1 MLSECFNPA
10 CHKKLDYLRYGRVV
24 RTVRTSSTGKSVE
37 HYWLCGVCYGKF
49 DFEFKADGSVALCGR
64 SRADAAGTSPLIDYL
79 AG

>member
-24 RTVRTSSTGKSVE
+24 RTSCTGKSVE
-37 HYWLCGVCYGKF
+37 HYWLCGVCYGIF
-49 DFEFKADGSVALCGR
+49 DFEFKADGSVALFRRDRVGAPHL
-64 SRADAAGTSPLIDYL
+64 SAAVDSM